1 MKEAYT
7 PQAVIDQAKAFQQR
21 HEPLFS
27 ADAND
32 PLRKIIPFG
41 MVEEVSHWTNGIL
54 EREPEKPMTFIQ
66 EGKEYIVFENPLGET
81 RIVTVGGGE
90 R

>member
-1 MKEAYT
+1 MKEQ
-7 PQAVIDQAKAFQQR
+7 QALSIQR
-21 HEPLFS
+21 EN
-27 ADAND
+27 A
-32 PLRKIIPFG
+32 RKIDPDKNVTRSANFG
-41 MVEEVSHWTNGIL
+41 LVEATGNWAIDVLDKAN
-54 EREPEKPMTFIQ
+54 EPRTFIQ